1 MEFETYAMGAA
12 LFSVTFEVRL
22 TPIDQHLLSVF
33 FSFWDNRQSN
43 LISHR
48 VKAFGLSSSIKMNS
62 IA

>member
-33 FSFWDNRQSN
+33 FLFGITVNRIWY
-43 LISHR
+43 LTALKPLDWA
-48 VKAFGLSSSIKMNS
+48 VV
-62 IA
+62 